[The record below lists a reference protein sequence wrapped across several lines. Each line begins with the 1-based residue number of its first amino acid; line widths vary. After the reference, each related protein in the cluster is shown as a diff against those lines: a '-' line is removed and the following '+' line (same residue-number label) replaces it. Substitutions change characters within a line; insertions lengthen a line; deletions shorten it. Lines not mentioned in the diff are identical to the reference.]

1 MTIGR
6 SFMALL
12 LVGVASPSF
21 YAASSMPVRAARV
34 TPALAA
40 LVALAG
46 LGVARAAELTGT
58 EGPDRLLGTPLADTI
73 RGRGGNDRLEG
84 GAGSDLLHGGAGR
97 DALFGQAGADRIA
110 ANADGA
116 RDAVSCGAGPD
127 VVSAELVDVVGDD
140 CETVT
145 RQLSRDPFN
154 GAQHETQV
162 EPDSFAFGRTIV
174 TVFQSGRLVDGGAVG
189 TGWATSVDAGRSW
202 RAGFLE
208 RVGERVSD
216 PVVAYDPL
224 HRVWLIAT
232 LGATEGSTQLLVSRS
247 PDGLAWSRP
256 VPAVADPAE
265 NYDKEWIACDTWSA
279 SPFRGRCYLAYL
291 ELETREIR
299 TRYSGDGGLTWS
311 SPVALRVASPA
322 LSGNGAF
329 PIVRPDGTL
338 LVAFSVYGSIDP
350 ADDSILVARSQD
362 GGATFAPAALVAP
375 LFSENIPAVRA
386 PAFVSAE
393 VDGAGTVYLAWSD
406 CRFSA
411 QCLTNGVVLSTSTD
425 GIAWSTPRR
434 VPLGGATRD
443 WFVPAVTVDPGASG
457 ARARVAIAAYS
468 ITQPQG
474 CPSCQV
480 VDVYVV
486 RSGDGGR
493 TWRPPV
499 RLNVESVPLEW
510 VADTGLGRMLGD
522 YISASFVGGRP
533 VPVLSLADAPV
544 GGELRQAIFASTRV
558 P

>member
-1 MTIGR
+1 MT
-6 SFMALL
+6 LL
-12 LVGVASPSF
+12 LVGVASSSF

-97 DALFGQAGADRIA
+97 DALFGQAGADRVA
-110 ANADGA
+110 VHADGA

-127 VVSAELVDVVGDD
+127 VVNAELVDVVGDD

-145 RQLSRDPFN
+145 RQLSRDPFE

-189 TGWATSVDAGRSW
+189 TGWATSVDAGRTW

-208 RVGERVSD
+208 HVGDRVSD

-232 LGATEGSTQLLVSRS
+232 LGASEGSTQLLVSRS
-247 PDGLAWSRP
+247 RDGLAWSRP
-256 VPAVADPAE
+256 APAVADPAE

-299 TRYSGDGGLTWS
+299 TRYSSDGGLTWS
-311 SPVALRVASPA
+311 SPVPLRVASPA

-338 LVAFSVYGSIDP
+338 LVAFSVYGSLDP
-350 ADDSILVARSQD
+350 AEDSILIARSAD
-362 GGATFAPAALVAP
+362 GGVTFATAARVAQ

-393 VDGAGTVYLAWSD
+393 VDAAGTVYLVWAD

-411 QCLTNGVVLSTSTD
+411 QCTTNSVVVSTSRD

-434 VPLGGATRD
+434 VPLGRADATRD
-443 WFVPAVTVDPGASG
+443 WFVPAVAVDPTTAG
-457 ARARVAIAAYS
+457 ARVRVAVAAYS
-468 ITQPQG
+468 VTQPQG
-474 CPSCQV
+474 CPTCQV
-480 VDVYVV
+480 VDAYLV

-493 TWRPPV
+493 TWRSPV
-499 RLNVESVPLEW
+499 RLNAESLPLEW

-522 YISASFVGGRP
+522 YISTSFVGGRP

-544 GGELRQAIFASTRV
+544 DRELRQAIFASTRV
-558 P
+558 R

>member
-1 MTIGR
+1 
-6 SFMALL
+6 MALL
-12 LVGVASPSF
+12 LVGVASSTF
-21 YAASSMPVRAARV
+21 YASPSMPVRAARV

-40 LVALAG
+40 LVALAA
-46 LGVARAAELTGT
+46 LGAARAAELTGT

-97 DALFGQAGADRIA
+97 DALFGQAGADRVA
-110 ANADGA
+110 AQADGA
-116 RDAVSCGAGPD
+116 RDAVSCGAGQD
-127 VVSAELVDVVGDD
+127 VVNAELVDVVGDD
-140 CETVT
+140 CEIVT
-145 RQLSRDPFN
+145 RQLSRDPFD

-174 TVFQSGRLVDGGAVG
+174 TVFQSGRLVDGGAVA
-189 TGWATSVDAGRSW
+189 TGWATSVDGGSSW

-224 HRVWLIAT
+224 HGVWLIAT
-232 LGATEGSTQLLVSRS
+232 LGAGEGSTQLLVSRS
-247 PDGLAWSRP
+247 RDGLAWSRP
-256 VPAVADPAE
+256 APAAADAAE
-265 NYDKEWIACDTWSA
+265 EYDKEWIACDTWPT
-279 SPFRGRCYLAYL
+279 SPLRGRCYLAYL
-291 ELETREIR
+291 ELRTREIR
-299 TRYSGDGGLTWS
+299 TRHSSDGGVTWS
-311 SPVALRVASPA
+311 SPVPLPVASPA

-338 LVAFSVYGSIDP
+338 LVAFSVYGSLDP
-350 ADDSILVARSQD
+350 ADDSILVARSTD
-362 GGATFAPAALVAP
+362 GGLTFATAARAAQ

-393 VDGAGTVYLAWSD
+393 VDAAGTVYLAWAD

-411 QCLTNGVVLSTSTD
+411 QCTTNGIVVATSRD

-434 VPLGGATRD
+434 VPFAPVGAARD
-443 WFVPAVTVDPGASG
+443 WVVPAVAVDTTTSG
-457 ARARVAIAAYS
+457 ARARLAVAAYS
-468 ITQPQG
+468 VTPPQG

-480 VDVYVV
+480 VDAYLV
-486 RSGDGGR
+486 RSSDGGR
-493 TWRPPV
+493 RWRPPV
-499 RLNVESVPLEW
+499 RLNAESVPLDW
-510 VADTGLGRMLGD
+510 VADTGLGRMFGD
-522 YISASFVGGRP
+522 YISTSFVGGRP
-533 VPVLSLADAPV
+533 VPVLSLADAPF

>member
-1 MTIGR
+1 MT
-6 SFMALL
+6 SSW
-12 LVGVASPSF
+12 VGVASSSF
-21 YAASSMPVRAARV
+21 YAAASMPVRVARV

-46 LGVARAAELTGT
+46 LGAARAAELTGT
-58 EGPDRLLGTPLADTI
+58 AGPDRLVGTPLADTI

-84 GAGSDLLHGGAGR
+84 GAGGDFLHGGVGR

-110 ANADGA
+110 AHADGA

-127 VVSAELVDVVGDD
+127 VVNAELGDVVRDD
-140 CETVT
+140 CEIVT
-145 RQLSRDPFN
+145 RQLSSDPFD

-162 EPDSFAFGRTIV
+162 EPDSFASGRTIV

-189 TGWATSVDAGRSW
+189 TGWATSVDAGRTW
-202 RAGFLE
+202 RAGFLQ
-208 RVGERVSD
+208 RIGERVSD
-216 PVVAYDPL
+216 PAVAYDPL

-232 LGATEGSTQLLVSRS
+232 LGANEDSTQLLVSRS
-247 PDGLAWSRP
+247 RDGLVWSP
-256 VPAVADPAE
+256 PAPAAADPAE

-299 TRYSGDGGLTWS
+299 SRYSSDGGLTWS
-311 SPVALRVASPA
+311 SPVALQVASPA

-338 LVAFSVYGSIDP
+338 LVAYSVYGSLDP

-362 GGATFAPAALVAP
+362 GGVTFATAAIVAQ
-375 LFSENIPAVRA
+375 LFSENIASVRA

-393 VDGAGTVYLAWSD
+393 VDAAGTVYLAWAD
-406 CRFSA
+406 CRFST
-411 QCLTNGVVLSTSTD
+411 QCTTNDVVLSTSQD
-425 GIAWSTPRR
+425 GMVWSTPRR
-434 VPLGGATRD
+434 VPFGSAGAARD
-443 WFVPAVTVDPGASG
+443 WFVPAIAVDPSTSG

-468 ITQPQG
+468 VTQPQG

-480 VDVYVV
+480 VDAYIVS
-486 RSGDGGR
+486 SGDGGR
-493 TWRPPV
+493 TWRSPV
-499 RLNVESVPLEW
+499 RLNAESMPLEW
-510 VADTGLGRMLGD
+510 VANTGLGRMLGD
-522 YISASFVGGRP
+522 YISTSFVDGRP